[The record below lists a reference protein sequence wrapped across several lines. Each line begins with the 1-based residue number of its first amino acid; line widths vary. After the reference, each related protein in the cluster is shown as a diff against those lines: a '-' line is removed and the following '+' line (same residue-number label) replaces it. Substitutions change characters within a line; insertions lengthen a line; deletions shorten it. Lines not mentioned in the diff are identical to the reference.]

1 MKRYFL
7 FYGDRYYVGGG
18 MYDFVADFDT
28 IEEARKYLY
37 DELIPDWGIDWDDYV
52 MQIFDI
58 VEGKIVWDDRNEKTL
73 KLSKGKK

>member
-37 DELIPDWGIDWDDYV
+37 DKLIPDWEIDWDDYV

-58 VEGKIVWDDRNEKTL
+58 VEGKIVWDDKNEKTA
-73 KLSKGKK
+73 KT